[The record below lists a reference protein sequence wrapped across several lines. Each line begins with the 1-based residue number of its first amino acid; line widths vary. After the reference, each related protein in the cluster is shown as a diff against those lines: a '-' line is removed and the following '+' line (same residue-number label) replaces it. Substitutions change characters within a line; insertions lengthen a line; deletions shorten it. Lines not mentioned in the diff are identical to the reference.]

1 MKRIC
6 IIYSFMGLFI
16 LFNDIFASEMSPM
29 IELEQKNHRILQ
41 LIDEATFEWQS
52 IIHRA
57 EYIKE
62 MWKKGKNIS
71 RLLRGL
77 KEEEVHNRNSANFVE
92 WMKAGGQ
99 PITSLT
105 KYNSP
110 PYAPQLVETYQRNRE
125 LNLLLQEA
133 RREIFSIAV
142 IARYALDEVNYPDV
156 LKYYM
161 IIIGKDGRYGGGQHA
176 EGVRNFMKLLRTRKV
191 LN

>member
-1 MKRIC
+1 
-6 IIYSFMGLFI
+6 MGLFI

-156 LKYYM
+156 LK
-161 IIIGKDGRYGGGQHA
+161 
-176 EGVRNFMKLLRTRKV
+176 
-191 LN
+191 